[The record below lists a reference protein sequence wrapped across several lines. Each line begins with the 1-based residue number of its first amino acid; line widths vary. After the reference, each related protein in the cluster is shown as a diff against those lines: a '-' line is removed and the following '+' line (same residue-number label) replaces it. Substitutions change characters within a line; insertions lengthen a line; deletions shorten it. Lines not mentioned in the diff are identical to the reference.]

1 MTRITVE
8 IEINGELLIIVN
20 IYKPDMMAD
29 HQTSLKKLL
38 VRVINKHYDRSV
50 KGFLSERTRRFP
62 HTKSST
68 IRRSPATGEIKP

>member
-29 HQTSLKKLL
+29 HQTSLQKKLL
-38 VRVINKHYDRSV
+38 VRVINKH
-50 KGFLSERTRRFP
+50 LP
-62 HTKSST
+62 CSSF
-68 IRRSPATGEIKP
+68 